1 MGTFTSE
8 EGWRDNLEKGDRVDA
23 MDRLYK
29 WYSAT
34 IVEKEHRTEKDIMP
48 MVKVGFRVY
57 DPDGDKS
64 DDMGTYFGLSSEQDD
79 FIGSWTVRIQP
90 PGTMVQQRDL

>member
-1 MGTFTSE
+1 
-8 EGWRDNLEKGDRVDA
+8 

-34 IVEKEHRTEKDIMP
+34 IVEKEHRTGKDIMP

-64 DDMGTYFGLSSEQDD
+64 DDMGTYFGLSAE
-79 FIGSWTVRIQP
+79 
-90 PGTMVQQRDL
+90 